1 MQVVAQTGLDKS
13 KAAVQN
19 KLMAQVVGGKRE
31 RWTKVISARQGLL
44 DLHLHDVLQYR
55 DLILLLIKR
64 DWTVAYKQTVLGPLW
79 YVMQPLLSAVMYTF
93 VFGKLAG
100 LGTDG
105 IPSVLFYFP
114 GNMLWQY
121 FTKCVTCG
129 ANTFIENRNVFS
141 KVYFPRLCVPIADTV
156 GQILRLLIQFAFL
169 LCIYIYFLAN
179 GVPVRPSW
187 KVLFFPFLLI
197 WIGCLGTGFGLILS
211 ALTTKYRD
219 LNNLVTFL
227 MPLAMYVTPVV
238 YPLSQAPEKYRFFFM
253 CNPMSAPVE
262 AFRIWFYGAGT
273 VPPLMYAVSISATV
287 VLLFLGLILFT
298 RGERTFVDVI

>member
-1 MQVVAQTGLDKS
+1 MEQSA
-13 KAAVQN
+13 
-19 KLMAQVVGGKRE
+19 GGRGE
-31 RWTKVISARQGLL
+31 TWTKVISAKQGLL
-44 DLHLHDVLQYR
+44 DLHLKEVVQYR

-79 YVMQPLLSAVMYTF
+79 YVMQPFLSAIMYTF

-114 GNMLWQY
+114 GNMLWLY
-121 FTKCVTCG
+121 FTKCVSCG
-129 ANTFIENRNVFS
+129 SNTFIENRNVFG

-169 LCIYIYFLAN
+169 LCIYIYFLAK
-179 GVPVRPSW
+179 GVPVHPTW
-187 KVLFFPFLLI
+187 KVLLFPLLLL
-197 WIGCLGTGFGLILS
+197 WIGALGTGFGLVLS

-219 LNNLVTFL
+219 LNNLVNFL

-238 YPLSQAPEKYRFFFM
+238 YPLSQAPEKYRNFFLI
-253 CNPMSAPVE
+253 NPMSAPIE
-262 AFRIWFYGAGT
+262 SFRIWFYGAGN
-273 VPPLMYAVSISATV
+273 VSPLMYIVSISV
-287 VLLFLGLILFT
+287 SVLVLFLGLVLFT